1 MALHL
6 VFVDRQRSRE
16 VTNQRLFKEG
26 VVRGLSGHDLG
37 VELQLAVSR
46 QHCDLGPGQAETSL
60 GQFGHLLSG
69 GQTFDL
75 AIELTGL
82 LQPCHEAGVGVEVGD
97 GRPFLKRDGQ
107 GLIVVVGQDLGRDL
121 VGHGRQQHVALF
133 AIKLAGR
140 LDGAGED
147 LDVDLV
153 VRAVDARRI
162 VDGVGVDAT
171 AVAGE
176 GDAARLGEAEVRA
189 LADDLDAQLAGL
201 DADRVIGLVADLEV
215 GLARRPDVGADAAEI
230 EELGVGLEDRPHQVR
245 RRQFVLFDVED
256 GLDLRGQLDGLL
268 VTREDAAALRNLG
281 RVVVGPGRA
290 RQLEH
295 PVPLD
300 PARGRIGIGIDEDVH
315 VVEGGHELDLLGQ
328 QHAVAEDVAGHVA
341 DAHHGEGFGLDVL
354 AHLHEV
360 ALDRLPGAARRDAHD
375 LVVVAG

>member
-1 MALHL
+1 M
-6 VFVDRQRSRE
+6 
-16 VTNQRLFKEG
+16 
-26 VVRGLSGHDLG
+26 
-37 VELQLAVSR
+37 
-46 QHCDLGPGQAETSL
+46 
-60 GQFGHLLSG
+60 
-69 GQTFDL
+69 
-75 AIELTGL
+75 
-82 LQPCHEAGVGVEVGD
+82 
-97 GRPFLKRDGQ
+97 
-107 GLIVVVGQDLGRDL
+107 GQDLGRDL